1 MYDCLSNV
9 LQAVQATL
17 NVGRGN
23 VQLQKAIKVG
33 GSARSILLWFF
44 IVAAASLL
52 FMDWFYS

>member
-1 MYDCLSNV
+1 M

-33 GSARSILLWFF
+33 GSARSILFWFF